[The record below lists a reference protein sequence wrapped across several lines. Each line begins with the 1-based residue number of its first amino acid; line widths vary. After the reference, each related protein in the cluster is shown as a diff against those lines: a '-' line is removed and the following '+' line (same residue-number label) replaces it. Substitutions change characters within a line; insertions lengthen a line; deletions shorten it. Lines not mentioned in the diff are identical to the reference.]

1 MFLSLPGEHNGR
13 ILHLPSGFKNLD
25 STTMPPGLRLA
36 LPHLHDHR
44 LSGGRLALLRFS
56 PCDHLLA
63 FQLAMSTTFPSKLG
77 SLLAFVLIEIALG
90 IYFPSI
96 GTLRR
101 YCSLLRVMPKPNR
114 GIILSPVCEMVPFQ
128 HLPSW
133 LTPINDHQPISS
145 EFHHYQHNDDHHYN
159 HQYLPQ
165 HNNIHRPRPNL

>member
-1 MFLSLPGEHNGR
+1 MFSILPGEHNGR
-13 ILHLPSGFKNLD
+13 ILHLPNGLKNLD

-36 LPHLHDHR
+36 LPHLHHHR

-56 PCDHLLA
+56 PCDHLVA

-101 YCSLLRVMPKPNR
+101 YRSYAKKKYGRVP
-114 GIILSPVCEMVPFQ
+114 SPVCEMVPFQ

-159 HQYLPQ
+159 YQYFLHQ
-165 HNNIHRPRPNL
+165 NNIHRPRPNL

>member
-1 MFLSLPGEHNGR
+1 MIKSNLSLFCSCSDLSHVP
-13 ILHLPSGFKNLD
+13 
-25 STTMPPGLRLA
+25 LA
-36 LPHLHDHR
+36 FTLPHLHHHR
-44 LSGGRLALLRFS
+44 LSGGRLVLLMFS
-56 PCDHLLA
+56 PCDHLVA

-101 YCSLLRVMPKPNR
+101 LCSLLRVMPKPNR
-114 GIILSPVCEMVPFQ
+114 GIIPSPVCEMVLFQ

-159 HQYLPQ
+159 HQYFLQ
-165 HNNIHRPRPNL
+165 QNNIHRQRPNL

>member
-1 MFLSLPGEHNGR
+1 MFLSLPGEHYGR
-13 ILHLPSGFKNLD
+13 ILHLPIGFKNLD

-36 LPHLHDHR
+36 LPHLHHHR
-44 LSGGRLALLRFS
+44 LSGGRLALPMFS
-56 PCDHLLA
+56 PCHHPFA

-101 YCSLLRVMPKPNR
+101 YCSLLRVMPKPNW
-114 GIILSPVCEMVPFQ
+114 GIIISPVCEMVPFQ

-159 HQYLPQ
+159 YQYFLHQ
-165 HNNIHRPRPNL
+165 NNIHRPRPNL